1 MRPQTTLR
9 LSPEELARLDTAA
22 RRLRLDRAAL
32 IRAAALGV
40 ADLVCESARP
50 LVLAVEPAALLR
62 RVAERLAEGAPAPDP
77 RREDA

>member
-1 MRPQTTLR
+1 MRLQTTLR
-9 LSPEELARLDTAA
+9 LSAAELARLDTAA
-22 RRLRLDRAAL
+22 RRLRLERAAL

-62 RVAERLAEGAPAPDP
+62 RLADRLGPPE
-77 RREDA
+77 EESE